1 VHDWGC
7 VGLLWAQRFPE
18 RVERLVVI
26 DAVPLLPGYRW
37 HKVARLWRTRG
48 AGEIAMGATSRRT
61 LKQGTREAAGAAGV
75 MPDDWLDDTIAHFD
89 VGTQRAI
96 LRLYRSSP
104 PAKLAKAGAG
114 LGRITCPAYV
124 VWGARDPYISPRF
137 ASAHAEALGG
147 PTEVEVVDGAG
158 HWPWLDEPELV
169 GRICTFLDAGR
180 TG

>member
-1 VHDWGC
+1 
-7 VGLLWAQRFPE
+7 
-18 RVERLVVI
+18 VERLVVI

-48 AGEIAMGATSRRT
+48 AGEIAMGAMSRTT
-61 LKQGTREAAGAAGV
+61 LKQATREAAGAAGV

-114 LGRITCPAYV
+114 LGRIKCPAYV
-124 VWGARDPYISPRF
+124 VWGSRDPYIPPRF
-137 ASAHAEALGG
+137 AGAYAEALGG
-147 PTEVEVVDGAG
+147 SAEHEIVEGAG
-158 HWPWLDEPELV
+158 HWPWLGDPELL
-169 GRICTFLDAGR
+169 GRICAFLDGGQAG
-180 TG
+180 